1 MKIQEKTKLEA
12 ELKFVGR
19 RYMACLVTRHI
30 SNTRIA
36 QQKSE
41 LKRLNGLIKT
51 HDQFMVANQ
60 LQLHMLGQLREN
72 MEKLQ
77 KDAEADPV
85 ELLVDLMKGNQVN
98 VNKLEKK
105 DKVIQELEREI
116 TRFKEQYESSI
127 FYEKPVQTEPVEF
140 LTADI

>member
-1 MKIQEKTKLEA
+1 M
-12 ELKFVGR
+12 
-19 RYMACLVTRHI
+19 M
-30 SNTRIA
+30 
-36 QQKSE
+36 
-41 LKRLNGLIKT
+41 
-51 HDQFMVANQ
+51 ANQ
-60 LQLHMLGQLREN
+60 LQLNMLGQLREN

-98 VNKLEKK
+98 LNKLEKK

-116 TRFKEQYESSI
+116 TRFKEQYESTI

-140 LTADI
+140 LTAAI